1 MRRRGKEARQRTM
14 PFVAAPSRCKAGRR
28 ARRPGHGPG
37 EAPVAGQRPS
47 ASSTHQ
53 CGVSD
58 AGWASRGSFTRRPG
72 RRRETFEPDHE
83 QQHGLIAVLCVAIQP
98 AAPRVGGR
106 FAPGR
111 SDAAPTTTGRRGSII
126 AVPRVLLGAALP
138 GTAALRGHQIRPVVL
153 APWQASRTHASTSS
167 ASPTFD
173 EVALL
178 RAGAMPALFDQAR
191 APSSIETW
199 LRACAGYRSVGRGTN
214 RTPLTGTLR
223 S

>member
-1 MRRRGKEARQRTM
+1 M
-14 PFVAAPSRCKAGRR
+14 
-28 ARRPGHGPG
+28 
-37 EAPVAGQRPS
+37 AGQRPS

-111 SDAAPTTTGRRGSII
+111 RDAAPTTTGRRGSII

-178 RAGAMPALFDQAR
+178 RAGGDAR
-191 APSSIETW
+191 AVRPGPGA
-199 LRACAGYRSVGRGTN
+199 LVDRDVVAGVCRVSVGRAGTN
-214 RTPLTGTLR
+214 RTPLAATLR